1 MPLPGLSMYP
11 SAFLT
16 AALAVAAASSGCART
31 TTAAAT
37 EVDCERRQIADIR
50 TLVDDGRVVEDSA
63 LFDRARDDMSLSAL
77 VALLGPA
84 SRDVGSG
91 LHIFVWE
98 ARDGSTLRASAGGL
112 CERVMR
118 FERSR
123 R

>member
-1 MPLPGLSMYP
+1 MPLPDLSMYR
-11 SAFLT
+11 SAFFT
-16 AALAVAAASSGCART
+16 AALAAAAASSGCARA
-31 TTAAAT
+31 TTATAPD
-37 EVDCERRQIADIR
+37 VDCERRQIADIR

-63 LFDRARDDMSLSAL
+63 PFDRARDDMSLSAL

-84 SRDVGSG
+84 SRDIGSG

-98 ARDGSTLRASAGGL
+98 ARDGATLRASAGGL

>member
-1 MPLPGLSMYP
+1 MHR
-11 SAFLT
+11 SAFFT
-16 AALAVAAASSGCART
+16 ATLAVAAASSGCARA
-31 TTAAAT
+31 TTATAAD
-37 EVDCERRQIADIR
+37 VDCERRQITDIR
-50 TLVDDGRVVEDSA
+50 TLVDDGRLVEDSA

-77 VALLGPA
+77 VEILGPA
-84 SRDVGSG
+84 SRDIGSG

-112 CERVMR
+112 CARVMR

>member
-1 MPLPGLSMYP
+1 MHR

-16 AALAVAAASSGCART
+16 ATLAVATASSGCARAT
-31 TTAAAT
+31 SATAADD
-37 EVDCERRQIADIR
+37 DCERRQIADIR

-63 LFDRARDDMSLSAL
+63 LFDRGREDMSLSAL

-112 CERVMR
+112 CDRVMR